1 MACDHDGELQDGCLG
16 GTGTRLFDYL
26 LGKTPNHT
34 AVRGLVSKAQ
44 WPWAQDM
51 GPGDDCSSAKDCAVA
66 CTKQQDPA
74 RSLVGR
80 CDDGVCV
87 CEPQCPAVKEAPP
100 YAARI
105 DGWLWLSRT
114 PAGEANMTAWV
125 ARFGPLAV
133 AIDAGGLTG
142 YEPGTVIRPNKT
154 LCDPATVI
162 QHIDHEV
169 LVTGYGVQDG
179 VDYWLVKNSW
189 GDRFGE
195 RGYFRLERGVNACGI
210 AMAVSTSYKNATLPM

>member
-1 MACDHDGELQDGCLG
+1 M
-16 GTGTRLFDYL
+16 
-26 LGKTPNHT
+26 
-34 AVRGLVSKAQ
+34 
-44 WPWAQDM
+44 
-51 GPGDDCSSAKDCAVA
+51 
-66 CTKQQDPA
+66 
-74 RSLVGR
+74 
-80 CDDGVCV
+80 
-87 CEPQCPAVKEAPP
+87 KEAPP

-133 AIDAGGLTG
+133 ASDAGGLTG